1 MSSKLDPNAEYRP
14 YQVIDPRTWKARVIG
29 ITSQPLAMR
38 LIQYISKGLQRKM
51 AAAVNEWIIELD
63 KQNLEPFMAELP
75 KVKRRVYEAM
85 MSESLPL
92 DDFVSWDEAEQFWI
106 KLYRES
112 GFPLLNKAAGGLG
125 QHGTKHSLEERAK
138 IAEGVKRARANKKAG
153 PLHVNKDR
161 LAKQIKSKKK

>member
-75 KVKRRVYEAM
+75 KVRRRVYDGHD
-85 MSESLPL
+85 P
-92 DDFVSWDEAEQFWI
+92 
-106 KLYRES
+106 
-112 GFPLLNKAAGGLG
+112 
-125 QHGTKHSLEERAK
+125 
-138 IAEGVKRARANKKAG
+138 ARAPKMILLAG
-153 PLHVNKDR
+153 TRRSN
-161 LAKQIKSKKK
+161 SG

>member
-14 YQVIDPRTWKARVIG
+14 YQVIDPRIWKARVIG

-75 KVKRRVYEAM
+75 KVRRRVYEAM
-85 MSESLPL
+85 MSESPQ
-92 DDFVSWDEAEQFWI
+92 DEFVQWDEAEQFWI
-106 KLYRES
+106 ALYRES
-112 GFPLLNKAAGGLG
+112 GFPLLNKAAGGAG
-125 QHGTKHSLEERAK
+125 QRGTTHSEEVKKK
-138 IAEGVKRARANKKAG
+138 IAAGVKRARANKKAG
-153 PLHVNKDR
+153 PLHVNKNKIGKTR
-161 LAKQIKSKKK
+161 

>member
-38 LIQYISKGLQRKM
+38 LIQYISKGLQWKM

-75 KVKRRVYEAM
+75 KVKRRVYNALFLLHPQDPE
-85 MSESLPL
+85 E

-106 KLYRES
+106 ALYRES
-112 GFPLLNKAAGGLG
+112 GFPLLNKAAGGAG
-125 QHGTKHSLEERAK
+125 QRGTKHSDEERAK
-138 IAEGVKRARANKKAG
+138 ISAGVKRARAQKKIG
-153 PLHVNKDR
+153 PIR
-161 LAKQIKSKKK
+161 STR